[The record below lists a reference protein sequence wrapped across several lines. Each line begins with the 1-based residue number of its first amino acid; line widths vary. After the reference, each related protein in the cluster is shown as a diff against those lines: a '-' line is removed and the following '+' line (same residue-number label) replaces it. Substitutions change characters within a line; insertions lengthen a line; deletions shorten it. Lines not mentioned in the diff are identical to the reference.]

1 MINLIDT
8 KLFKLL
14 HDRTSS
20 KKELHKELQCFI
32 DDLTSCYS
40 SKNDLCK
47 AWKESQ
53 KALVM
58 LNLLESTIKA
68 STPCKRWKEH
78 RFHFITSL
86 KLHLKLEMKAIKYL
100 LENDEYIVSKQIQG
114 KYQWTGKKTD
124 LIELAYALHENQTIN
139 HGNIPIEKFTQDF
152 AAFFGINITNSSRM
166 FFNIKQRKTE
176 SRTTFLD
183 TLAKMLNKRMIKDD
197 EK

>member
-40 SKNDLCK
+40 SKNELCK
-47 AWKESQ
+47 AWKECQ
-53 KALVM
+53 KAFVM

-86 KLHLKLEMKAIKYL
+86 KLHLKFEMKAIKYL
-100 LENDEYIVSKQIQG
+100 FENDEYIDSNQI
-114 KYQWTGKKTD
+114 KALYQWTGTKTD
-124 LIELAYALHENQTIN
+124 LIELAYALYENQTIN

-152 AAFFGINITNSSRM
+152 AAFFGINITNSSR
-166 FFNIKQRKTE
+166 FFINIKQRKTE

-183 TLAKMLNKRMIKDD
+183 TLAKILNKRMIKDD

>member
-1 MINLIDT
+1 MIDLIDT

-14 HDRTSS
+14 HDSTAS
-20 KKELHKELQCFI
+20 EKELQKEFQYFF

-40 SKNDLCK
+40 SKNELCK
-47 AWKESQ
+47 AWKECQ
-53 KALVM
+53 KAFVM

-86 KLHLKLEMKAIKYL
+86 KLHLKFEMKAIKYL
-100 LENDEYIVSKQIQG
+100 FENDEYIDSNQI
-114 KYQWTGKKTD
+114 KALYQWTGTKTD
-124 LIELAYALHENQTIN
+124 LIELAYALYENQTIN

-152 AAFFGINITNSSRM
+152 AAFFGINITNSSR
-166 FFNIKQRKTE
+166 FFINIKQRKTE

-183 TLAKMLNKRMIKDD
+183 TLAKILNKRMIKDD

>member
-20 KKELHKELQCFI
+20 EKELYKELHYFFDEL
-32 DDLTSCYS
+32 TRCYS
-40 SKNDLCK
+40 SKKELCQ
-47 AWKESQ
+47 ALKEYQ
-53 KALVM
+53 KAFVILF
-58 LNLLESTIKA
+58 LLESKIKD

-78 RFHFITSL
+78 RFHFIKSL
-86 KLHLKLEMKAIKYL
+86 KLLLEYEMEVIEYL
-100 LENDEYIVSKQIQG
+100 FENDEYIDSNQI
-114 KYQWTGKKTD
+114 KALYQWTGKKTD
-124 LIELAYALHENQTIN
+124 LIELAYALYENQTIN

-152 AAFFGINITNSSRM
+152 AAFFGINITNSSR
-166 FFNIKQRKTE
+166 FFINIKQRKTE

>member
-1 MINLIDT
+1 
-8 KLFKLL
+8 
-14 HDRTSS
+14 
-20 KKELHKELQCFI
+20 
-32 DDLTSCYS
+32 
-40 SKNDLCK
+40 
-47 AWKESQ
+47 
-53 KALVM
+53 M

-86 KLHLKLEMKAIKYL
+86 RLHLKLEMKAIKYL

-166 FFNIKQRKTE
+166 YFNIKQRKTE

>member
-8 KLFKLL
+8 KLFKLM
-14 HDRTSS
+14 HDSTAS

-40 SKNDLCK
+40 SKNELCK
-47 AWKESQ
+47 AWKECQ
-53 KALVM
+53 KAFVM

-124 LIELAYALHENQTIN
+124 LIELAYALQENATVN
-139 HGNIPIEKFTQDF
+139 HGNIQLEKFIEDF
-152 AAFFGINITNSSRM
+152 GAFFGVNITNSSRM